1 MNTLVAVLSN
11 IEKTQNEIIACM
23 VTQICENIDNVSVID
38 FYKDY
43 KLSKTVYGEYD
54 IFKAEQWEYDGWLNI
69 YKHYR
74 ELVQGYDNIILI
86 KTPTLRGQ
94 YTSMLDVNLLKK
106 IDKGFTKDSQYQ
118 MSQDL
123 MKRLIERLV
132 FVKAARDKNVY
143 QFCIDSQEV
152 DFSEV
157 WKFKHYKRLNIMDGD
172 GLTYFPMY
180 EWAMANTFIQDI
192 DIAQDLYY
200 IGSAFNQ
207 ERKEYLEY
215 TKKEI
220 YRLFGK
226 NRVGP
231 IRANAKKGLFDYY
244 DSEDRREIK
253 VSQSK
258 YLYNLKLARYTIVNQ
273 PYDLDRFNMMR
284 FMEAIICDCTPI
296 ILPQNNFEDLR
307 LTFPDIYDIID
318 IRDLKLTKRKTNNL
332 PLETF
337 INARMGI
344 TQWET
349 DKDTLR
355 LIKESKSYQRITNQK
370 YVQNELYKLLEERSY

>member
-143 QFCIDSQEV
+143 QF
-152 DFSEV
+152 
-157 WKFKHYKRLNIMDGD
+157 
-172 GLTYFPMY
+172 
-180 EWAMANTFIQDI
+180 
-192 DIAQDLYY
+192 
-200 IGSAFNQ
+200 
-207 ERKEYLEY
+207 
-215 TKKEI
+215 
-220 YRLFGK
+220 
-226 NRVGP
+226 
-231 IRANAKKGLFDYY
+231 
-244 DSEDRREIK
+244 
-253 VSQSK
+253 
-258 YLYNLKLARYTIVNQ
+258 
-273 PYDLDRFNMMR
+273 
-284 FMEAIICDCTPI
+284 
-296 ILPQNNFEDLR
+296 
-307 LTFPDIYDIID
+307 
-318 IRDLKLTKRKTNNL
+318 
-332 PLETF
+332 
-337 INARMGI
+337 
-344 TQWET
+344 
-349 DKDTLR
+349 
-355 LIKESKSYQRITNQK
+355 
-370 YVQNELYKLLEERSY
+370 